1 MDAQILEFACR
12 QAEICKLFGNPNR
25 ILIVW
30 ALGDR
35 ELSVGD
41 IAVAIESSLQNTS
54 QHLRLM
60 KDKGVLISRRERHTI
75 YYCVA
80 DLGPVEGCRILQ
92 GVLDR
97 QPRRIANPILRHR
110 KMNTNQED
118 LPMTNID
125 LSTITAA
132 KVVDARGS
140 ACPGPL
146 LEAKKGIGA
155 VAVGEVLEIWSGDP
169 NTKNDIPK
177 WSQKVGHEYLGSLE
191 ADGYDRIFIK
201 RSK

>member
-1 MDAQILEFACR
+1 MDDQMLALASQ
-12 QAEICKLFGNPNR
+12 QAEVCKVFGNVNR
-25 ILIVW
+25 VMMLWIL
-30 ALGDR
+30 GSQ
-35 ELSVGD
+35 EMSVGD
-41 IAVAIESSLQNTS
+41 IAEAIDTSLQNAS

-60 KDKGVLISRRERHTI
+60 KDKGILTSRREGHTI
-75 YYCVA
+75 YYRIA
-80 DLGPVEGCRILQ
+80 GHELMEGCRLLRQVLQ
-92 GVLDR
+92 PMSSEV
-97 QPRRIANPILRHR
+97 QNHNPRAHDEHNC
-110 KMNTNQED
+110 QED
-118 LPMTNID
+118 LPMTDID
-125 LSTITAA
+125 LATVEAA

-155 VAVGEVLEIWSGDP
+155 VAVGEVLEIWSGDA

-177 WSQKVGHEYLGSLE
+177 WSKKVGHEYLGSLA